1 MDLHRDPA
9 GPGRVGT
16 AWLRGPS
23 HGMAQGASRG
33 WLAGLGHGDNSVTT
47 AVVQVGAEGKELE
60 LGLTGQVLGT
70 VSPPPVGRVDRQLWG
85 RTASPLT

>member
-1 MDLHRDPA
+1 M
-9 GPGRVGT
+9 G
-16 AWLRGPS
+16 WLRGRL
-23 HGMAQGASRG
+23 GGGWQGR
-33 WLAGLGHGDNSVTT
+33 VTT

-70 VSPPPVGRVDRQLWG
+70 VSPPPVGRVGRQLWG